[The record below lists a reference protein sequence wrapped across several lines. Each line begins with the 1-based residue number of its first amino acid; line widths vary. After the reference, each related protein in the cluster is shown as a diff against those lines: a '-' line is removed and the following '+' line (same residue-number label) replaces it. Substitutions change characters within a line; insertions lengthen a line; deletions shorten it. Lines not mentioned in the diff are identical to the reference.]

1 MIYFWYGMLAGVLI
15 AGSIS
20 ILTPGAT
27 FVAAAI
33 VALIIRQ
40 Y

>member
-15 AGSIS
+15 AGGMGLIE
-20 ILTPGAT
+20 IEFT
-27 FVAAAI
+27 FVAAVV